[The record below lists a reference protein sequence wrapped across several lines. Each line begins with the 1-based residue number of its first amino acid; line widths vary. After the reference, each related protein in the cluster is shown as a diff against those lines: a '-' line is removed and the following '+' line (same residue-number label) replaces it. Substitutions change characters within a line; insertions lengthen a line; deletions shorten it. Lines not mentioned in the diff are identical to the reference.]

1 MLLEPLPGA
10 SLTSIQAIARE
21 VAAELF
27 NARGTLGAPRDRY
40 AKYISW
46 ANICVRKLANVATA
60 ESLDRLVLTRRY
72 WLLQSIADQSD
83 TSSVSDLLDVELAE
97 RVKAFDVVQQE
108 LTDAVARWSRA
119 GRCVLP
125 DTSFY
130 IHHPDKLEELELA
143 PLLKIWEE
151 PIRIL
156 IPILVIDELDGL
168 KRSGQKDARWRAGY
182 TLAVVDRLLPS
193 PSSLGVLKH
202 EDLEPL
208 KQGGFPRGEVTV
220 EVVMDPLGHT
230 RLPIDD
236 DEIIDRAL
244 SIQALANRP
253 VTMLTYDTGQ
263 AFRARNVRLEAIKL
277 SASTLPGS

>member
-10 SLTSIQAIARE
+10 TLSSIQSVIREIATE
-21 VAAELF
+21 ISNV
-27 NARGTLGAPRDRY
+27 RGTPGAPRDRY
-40 AKYISW
+40 AKYIGW
-46 ANICVRKLANVATA
+46 ANVCVRKLGNFATA
-60 ESLDRLVLTRRY
+60 ESLERLILTRRY
-72 WLLQSIADQSD
+72 WRLQSIADQSD

-97 RVKAFDVVQQE
+97 REKVFEVVLQE
-108 LTDAVARWSRA
+108 LTDAVARWGRV

-130 IHHPDKLEELELA
+130 IHHPDKLEELDFA
-143 PLLKIWEE
+143 PLLKVWEE

-182 TLAVVDRLLPS
+182 TLAVLDRLLLS
-193 PSSLGVLKH
+193 PSSLGVLTH

-220 EVVMDPLGHT
+220 EVVMDPPGHA
-230 RLPIDD
+230 RLPIND

-277 SASTLPGS
+277 SANTLSGS